1 MQVFS
6 ACSSYRCKVSI
17 SKRVRLGVVN
27 GMGIWWRKL
36 GMDGRNVNELTSQTL
51 TDMGRGPTFYDCLV
65 DVETAS

>member
-1 MQVFS
+1 M
-6 ACSSYRCKVSI
+6 SI

-36 GMDGRNVNELTSQTL
+36 DMDGRNVNELTSQTL
-51 TDMGRGPTFYDCLV
+51 TDMGRGSTLYDCLV